1 MSFLL
6 TIFRYFIGI
15 CVLVL
20 LGAGELSWS
29 PFPDV
34 IWMAM
39 GLTFLLTLLPDIAH
53 WAEQFDSEDT
63 LDASADVVSEEG
75 ISRHLKFML
84 HLSIEL

>member
-6 TIFRYFIGI
+6 TIFRYFVGI

-34 IWMAM
+34 IWVSM
-39 GLTFLLTLLPDIAH
+39 GLTLLLALLPDIAH

-63 LDASADVVSEEG
+63 LDASADIITKED
-75 ISRHLKFML
+75 IPRHFKFL
-84 HLSIEL
+84 LQLSIEL